1 MMTKKRT
8 ERKHKDVDAAAWPSR
23 PGDRFKR
30 ISRFL
35 RTLFHPSHKL
45 RCSLVFVCL
54 VMCVFVVLD
63 LQGVFFQLHLLGMI
77 SDPTDPVDD
86 SAFKEI
92 DEAVLPP
99 VVVKADDQVCALC
112 TDGLVYVHVGRR
124 ARAWE
129 PVSAA
134 PVEYTVTEVL
144 QVRPGDAP
152 TFSAGSG
159 PSTAAWPSVS
169 EVVSRCLA
177 QLMSLGQIG
186 AAQDASVVVRDGA
199 DPVVRAAVLVDYDA
213 AGASALA
220 GRADRCPAFLA
231 EVRPAAANASAKMDV
246 SYPRLPSWPLPAR
259 RGGTVPAYFGTAR
272 VRETDVDRD
281 VQPPLSVELT
291 GDRSGV
297 VVRFGADATS
307 MRPEPF
313 EMRCPSHFL
322 SAFIGRFGRQHN
334 QVQEVAH
341 TLALSRKVNRTFI
354 IPVLAPDYY
363 ILYLRYDAQK
373 LYGFNALRRE
383 GGYCLL
389 SYAEAR
395 AVLKQ
400 LEAQGEPM
408 SLRRF
413 NYYADPRPKS
423 RKKWESTSYGDWW
436 LLPQRFE
443 DNSARLN
450 MDAWLED
457 SEVRDPPVTVVS
469 DTRADGMNFLET
481 EEDFT
486 VRDVFPSG
494 GEDEY
499 VRMGLMRRAL
509 GMVVAMLGGDHRSAV
524 GVKPQPRLAML
535 SSRMAFYVHPS
546 LREQTRVMGLLR
558 PADAIVKEADRLY
571 ALSAAKL
578 SWPGGETKAN
588 STGLRD
594 TLRTGNFKH
603 VIGFHIR
610 RREGTCRKE
619 GVMVD
624 RTAYPIDPRFQLDN
638 VDPSW
643 SSPLSTLRNVELDCA
658 LTKTRVVELYRQY
671 TRWMRD
677 NMTEGEVQAAQL
689 VPTIYMAYDDQSGP
703 IAEQVDSRLVRMSLG
718 GQRSVTW
725 GVAKRYPAHFV
736 GAYDTRIG
744 ESFSSIFHAETRKLD
759 KEDWGKPRGADFEEQ
774 RRVNLIR
781 GLYERSLTEMRAMA
795 FDYFMLTN
803 MGMFRGATLSSVSTN
818 VVMRRWGRGLPCHGA
833 LPGYLVSFY
842 TSMWL

>member
-1 MMTKKRT
+1 
-8 ERKHKDVDAAAWPSR
+8 
-23 PGDRFKR
+23 
-30 ISRFL
+30 
-35 RTLFHPSHKL
+35 
-45 RCSLVFVCL
+45 
-54 VMCVFVVLD
+54 MCVFVVLD

-307 MRPEPF
+307 TRPEPF

-558 PADAIVKEADRLY
+558 PADAIVKEVDQFYRRSASSFNWSLDRGAGAQLSEMF
-571 ALSAAKL
+571 ALR
-578 SWPGGETKAN
+578 PV
-588 STGLRD
+588 
-594 TLRTGNFKH
+594 NFKH
-603 VIGFHIR
+603 VVGVHLR
-610 RREGTCRKE
+610 RREGGCRRE
-619 GVMVD
+619 AELIGS
-624 RTAYPIDPRFQLDN
+624 TAFALDGAYQLDAR
-638 VDPSW
+638 DPGWSTHHSTVTSLVTDCSLNKYLLLDLYKQYSSW
-643 SSPLSTLRNVELDCA
+643 LRAHDEPC
-658 LTKTRVVELYRQY
+658 
-671 TRWMRD
+671 
-677 NMTEGEVQAAQL
+677 
-689 VPTIYMAYDDQSGP
+689 VPTMY
-703 IAEQVDSRLVRMSLG
+703 IAHDSHS
-718 GQRSVTW
+718 TAIPA
-725 GVAKRYPAHFV
+725 GVEA
-736 GAYDTRIG
+736 GL
-744 ESFSSIFHAETRKLD
+744 HA
-759 KEDWGKPRGADFEEQ
+759 
-774 RRVNLIR
+774 
-781 GLYERSLTEMRAMA
+781 
-795 FDYFMLTN
+795 
-803 MGMFRGATLSSVSTN
+803 LSS
-818 VVMRRWGRGLPCHGA
+818 
-833 LPGYLVSFY
+833 
-842 TSMWL
+842 